1 MKFCGDETP
10 GKRTELHPRC
20 IVKSTY
26 FFFLDEA
33 FLADLDFPADFP
45 AFFLAAMRFTSDQ

>member
-1 MKFCGDETP
+1 MKLLASS
-10 GKRTELHPRC
+10 KLHPRC

-26 FFFLDEA
+26 FFFLDEV
-33 FLADLDFPADFP
+33 FLADLDFAADLP